1 MRSDIDK
8 VIQHIKTSHSPLFL
22 ALIKKKTGTNP
33 VFFNWRAQEDSNS

>member
-22 ALIKKKTGTNP
+22 ALIKKRQGKP
-33 VFFNWRAQEDSNS
+33 VFFYWRAQEDSNS